1 MKGYRETA
9 VGFFVLLGLL
19 CVGYLTIKLGRMEL
33 LSDGGYRVVARFSS
47 VSGLRVGADV
57 EIAGVPVGKVA
68 SIELAKDAS
77 AAVVALRLQPQLRL
91 SDDTIAA
98 IKTSGLIGDKYVNLV
113 PGGSPDMIGQGGEIH
128 ETQSVID
135 IESLIGKFAFGGMQ

>member
-33 LSDGGYRVVARFSS
+33 LSNEGYRVIARFSS
-47 VSGLRVGADV
+47 VAGLRVGADV

-68 SIELAKDAS
+68 SIELAKDS
-77 AAVVALRLQPQLRL
+77 ATAVVTLRLQPHLRL

-98 IKTSGLIGDKYVNLV
+98 IKTSGLIGDKYVNLA
-113 PGGSPDMIGQGGEIH
+113 PGGSLDMIAQGGEIL

-135 IESLIGKFAFGGMQ
+135 IESLIGKFAFGGVQ

>member
-9 VGFFVLLGLL
+9 VGVFVLVGLL

-33 LSDGGYRVVARFSS
+33 LSDEGYRVVARFSS
-47 VSGLRVGADV
+47 VTGLRVGADV

-68 SIELAKDAS
+68 SIALAGDS
-77 AAVVALRLQPQLRL
+77 PAALVVLRLRPDLRL
-91 SDDTIAA
+91 AEDSIAA
-98 IKTSGLIGDKYVNLV
+98 IKTSGLIGDKYVNLS
-113 PGGSPDMIGQGGEIH
+113 PGGSADMIPHGGELG

-135 IESLIGKFAFGGMQ
+135 LESLIGKFAFGGVK